1 MKKIVYAVLAV
12 IIVLGIIVIATV
24 GFNVDIIY
32 SNHREVKVYIG
43 KDYNIDEVQKIV
55 NEVLPNEKV
64 IINKVEKFNDS
75 FIIKTNNVSDE
86 QLETLKQKISEKY
99 EISEENKEN
108 IITTSDVGNLRIR
121 DLVRPYAVPIIIAT
135 VIILVYMSI
144 LYKRLGIVK
153 VIMQELIVL
162 VLVGALLLSIIAITR
177 CPVNRMFIPSVLTV
191 YVITII
197 ATNIQFTKQLE
208 NLKSKDEK
216 KA

>member
-55 NEVLPNEKV
+55 NDVLPNEKI

-75 FIIKTNNVSDE
+75 FIIKTNKVSDE

-121 DLVRPYAVPIIIAT
+121 DLVRPYIVPIIITT

-153 VIMQELIVL
+153 VIIQELIVL

>member
-55 NEVLPNEKV
+55 NDVLPNEKI

-121 DLVRPYAVPIIIAT
+121 DLVRPYIVPIIITT

-153 VIMQELIVL
+153 VIIQELIVL